1 MKTTEQ
7 RIEEIVQEY
16 SPRSGLSKTLDEEIL
31 KRELE
36 ALVLS
41 AKLDQL
47 KESK

>member
-1 MKTTEQ
+1 MSKTTEQ
-7 RIEEIVQEY
+7 RIEEMVTEVIDTK
-16 SPRSGLSKTLDEEIL
+16 SFDEVDGVIL
-31 KRELE
+31 TTMLE

>member
-1 MKTTEQ
+1 MSKTTEQ
-7 RIEEIVQEY
+7 RIEEIVKDVVGAGSLGHLQ
-16 SPRSGLSKTLDEEIL
+16 LEIVRL
-31 KRELE
+31 ELE

>member
-1 MKTTEQ
+1 MSKTTEQ
-7 RIEEIVQEY
+7 RIEEIIDWVMIET
-16 SPRSGLSKTLDEEIL
+16 RLDEPDSLVFRL
-31 KRELE
+31 KLE